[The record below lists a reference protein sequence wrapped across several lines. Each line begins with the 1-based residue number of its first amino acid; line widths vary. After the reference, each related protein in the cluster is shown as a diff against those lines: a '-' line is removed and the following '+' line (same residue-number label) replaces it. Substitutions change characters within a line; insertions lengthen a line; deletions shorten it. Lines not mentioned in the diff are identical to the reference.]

1 MKKIFTL
8 IAVAAA
14 TLSMS
19 ASDFQLYFKD
29 APVVDGATYQAGY
42 ELTGEEQDYADPSI
56 IYYTWTQDSYLYLH
70 GTPGI
75 SVTATVTTDAPISW
89 CGLAQSC
96 ADMKAGDT
104 LTRTANLVKDGQTLH
119 LDNTDTNEDST
130 TWEVIPDKTTPDFQ
144 TVNVT
149 VTAQETGD
157 EASKVTVYVTLLPIP
172 DDQVTNSISSV
183 ALDGQFVKAVAGN
196 TISYNVAGTQTLALY
211 SITGRIVGRYQIS
224 GNGTLNLSSL
234 PSGIYIYTD
243 GQHKGKMIIR

>member
-8 IAVAAA
+8 ITVAAA
-14 TLSMS
+14 TLSMA

-42 ELTGEEQDYADPSI
+42 EVSDKWVDPNDPDWI
-56 IYYTWTQDSYLYLH
+56 EITWIQDSYLYLH

-89 CGLAQSC
+89 CGLAQTC
-96 ADMKAGDT
+96 ADMTAGQT
-104 LTRTANLVKDGQTLH
+104 LTRTANLTKDGQTMQ
-119 LDNTDTNEDST
+119 LDNTDSNLDSS
-130 TWEVIPDKTTPDFQ
+130 WNIIDGKDKPEFG
-144 TVNVT
+144 TVNLT

-157 EASKVTVYVTLLPIP
+157 DSSKVTVYLQLLNVP
-172 DDQVTNSISSV
+172 DDELSGISSV

-196 TISYNVAGTQTLALY
+196 TISYNVAGTKTLALY

-224 GNGTLNLSSL
+224 GAGTLNLSSL